1 MPFITGQLCPNLQF
15 AVLSVCR
22 LEPNSLLNN
31 FSGST
36 NEIKANLKYQSALQ
50 AVTNIIL

>member
-1 MPFITGQLCPNLQF
+1 MLFQAARWNL
-15 AVLSVCR
+15 LGS
-22 LEPNSLLNN
+22 LETV

-50 AVTNIIL
+50 AVTNMTL